1 MNTVLSVKNL
11 TKSYD
16 SFKLDNASFDIE
28 KGEIAG
34 FVGRNGAGKTTAIKA
49 MLNLIHKDGGE
60 IYYFGMPFAEN
71 ENDIKKK
78 IGYTAGSASYYSR
91 KRIKDIV
98 SVTKTF
104 YDNWQEEEYR
114 KYLNLF
120 NLDENKRV
128 VELSEGMKVKL
139 QLAIALSHKA
149 ELLILDEPTSGLD
162 PISREELLDIFIK
175 IAKEGVSILFSTHIT
190 SDLEKCADKIIYI
203 KQGKIA
209 FCNKRQSLIDGY
221 RTVCGGAFS
230 KVQELAIIGK
240 RESKS
245 GNTALIKAESS
256 NLFDQ
261 NDISTPN
268 LEELIILL
276 ESSQEK
282 L

>member
-11 TKSYD
+11 SKSYD
-16 SFKLDNASFDIE
+16 TFKLDNASFDIE

-34 FVGRNGAGKTTAIKA
+34 FIGRNGAGKTTTIKA
-49 MLNLIHKDGGE
+49 ILNLIHKDGGE
-60 IYYFGMPFAEN
+60 IYYFGVPFAEN

-209 FCNKRQSLIDGY
+209 FCNKRQSLINGY
-221 RTVCGGAFS
+221 RTVCGGSFS
-230 KVQELAIIGK
+230 KEQELAIIGK
-240 RESKS
+240 RELKS

-268 LEELIILL
+268 LEEMIILL

>member
-16 SFKLDNASFDIE
+16 TFRLDNVSFDIE

-34 FVGRNGAGKTTAIKA
+34 FIGRNGAGKTTTIKTI
-49 MLNLIHKDGGE
+49 LNLVHKDGGE
-60 IYYFGMPFAEN
+60 IYYFGMPFEEN
-71 ENDIKKK
+71 ENEIKKK
-78 IGYTAGSASYYSR
+78 IGYTAGSASYYNR

-104 YDNWQEEEYR
+104 YDNWQEEQYR
-114 KYLNLF
+114 KYLKLF

-162 PISREELLDIFIK
+162 PISREELLDIFTE
-175 IAKEGVSILFSTHIT
+175 IATTGVSVLFSTHII
-190 SDLEKCADKIIYI
+190 SDLEKCADKIIHI
-203 KQGKIA
+203 KQGKIV
-209 FCNKRQSLIDGY
+209 FCSKRQSFIDGY
-221 RTVCGGAFS
+221 RVAFGNDFS
-230 KVQELAIIGK
+230 NEQELAIIGK

-245 GNTALIKAESS
+245 GNTALIKTENSF
-256 NLFDQ
+256 LFDQ
-261 NDISTPN
+261 NDISIPS
-268 LEELIILL
+268 LEELIIVL
-276 ESSQEK
+276 EGSQK
-282 L
+282 I

>member
-11 TKSYD
+11 TKSYEA
-16 SFKLDNASFDIE
+16 FKLDNVSFDIE

-34 FVGRNGAGKTTAIKA
+34 FIGRNGAGKTTTIKSV
-49 MLNLIHKDGGE
+49 LNLIHRDGGE
-60 IYYFGMPFAEN
+60 IYYFGEPFAEN
-71 ENDIKKK
+71 ENDIKKR
-78 IGYTAGSASYYSR
+78 IGYTAGSSSYYSR

-114 KYLNLF
+114 KYLTLF

-139 QLAIALSHKA
+139 QLAVALSHKA

-203 KQGKIA
+203 RQGKIA
-209 FCNKRQSLIDGY
+209 FCDKRERLIDGY
-221 RTVCGGAFS
+221 RIVCADSFS
-230 KVQELAIIGK
+230 KEQELAIIGK

-256 NLFDQ
+256 YLFEQ
-261 NDISTPN
+261 SNISIPS

-276 ESSQEK
+276 EGSQVI

>member
-11 TKSYD
+11 TKCYD
-16 SFKLDNASFDIE
+16 SFKLDNVSFDIE
-28 KGEIAG
+28 KSEIAG
-34 FVGRNGAGKTTAIKA
+34 FIGRNGAGKTTTIKTI
-49 MLNLIHKDGGE
+49 LNLIHKDGGE
-60 IYYFGMPFAEN
+60 IYYFDMPFSEN

-91 KRIKDIV
+91 KRIRDIV
-98 SVTKTF
+98 GVTKTF
-104 YDNWQEEEYR
+104 YDNWQDDEYI
-114 KYLNLF
+114 KHLKLF

-128 VELSEGMKVKL
+128 IELSEGMKVKL
-139 QLAIALSHKA
+139 QLAMALSHKA

-162 PISREELLDIFIK
+162 PISREKLLDVFMK
-175 IAKEGVSILFSTHIT
+175 IAKAGVSILFSTHIT

-209 FCNKRQSLIDGY
+209 FCNKRQSLIDEY
-221 RTVCGGAFS
+221 RFVCDSSFS
-230 KVQELAIIGK
+230 TEQEQAIVGK

-245 GNTALIKAESS
+245 GSTVLIKSESS
-256 NLFDQ
+256 RLFNQD
-261 NDISTPN
+261 NISIPS

-276 ESSQEK
+276 EGLQEI

>member
-11 TKSYD
+11 TKSYN
-16 SFKLDNASFDIE
+16 SFMLDNVSFDIE

-34 FVGRNGAGKTTAIKA
+34 FIGRNGAGKTTTIKA
-49 MLNLIHKDGGE
+49 VLNLIHRDGGE

-98 SVTKTF
+98 GVTKTF
-104 YDNWQEEEYR
+104 YDNWQEEQYR
-114 KYLNLF
+114 KYLQVF
-120 NLDENKRV
+120 NLDENKKI

-139 QLAIALSHKA
+139 QLAIALSHRA

-162 PISREELLDIFIK
+162 PISREELLEIFIS

-209 FCNKRQSLIDGY
+209 FCNKRQRLIDSY
-221 RTVCGGAFS
+221 RIAVGSDFS
-230 KVQELAIIGK
+230 KEQESVIIGK

-245 GNTALIKAESS
+245 GGTALIKKESS
-256 NLFDQ
+256 KLFER
-261 NDISTPN
+261 NGISTPN
-268 LEELIILL
+268 LEELIIFL
-276 ESSQEK
+276 ENSREK